1 MAGVRSGAR
10 TMLALVAACTIGGQ
24 ANAQG
29 SSTVPAG
36 APRSLVG
43 DWQGTST
50 CRPVGKPACHDEV
63 VVYHFR
69 PDSSARSAPTDVE
82 RLEWTLNKIVAGA
95 EENMG
100 VLPCTYT
107 RLSGEATCPMRGW
120 SWRFVARGDSLVGRL
135 DNPSGVPW
143 RDIRVRRR

>member
-1 MAGVRSGAR
+1 
-10 TMLALVAACTIGGQ
+10 MLALLAASTI
-24 ANAQG
+24 ARPASAQG
-29 SSTVPAG
+29 IPEAPAG
-36 APRSLVG
+36 APTSLVG

-69 PDSSARSAPTDVE
+69 PDSAAPPATAAVE

-100 VLPCTYT
+100 VLPCTYARRT
-107 RLSGEATCPMRGW
+107 GEASCPMRGW
-120 SWRFVARGDSLVGRL
+120 RWHFVARGDSLVGRL
-135 DNPSGVPW
+135 ENPRGVAW